1 LKVLKVKILEKIAY
15 KIFILVGVTK
25 RQDGNCPGWQKM
37 GWELSGVAERRE
49 GNCQG
54 WTKDGRQIVQG
65 SKKTEVELSG
75 WLKRWEGNCS

>member
-1 LKVLKVKILEKIAY
+1 
-15 KIFILVGVTK
+15 
-25 RQDGNCPGWQKM
+25 M

-75 WLKRWEGNCS
+75 VAKKMGGELFVIPPNMMCFLQGHTGSLNNNRNKVFLLIYL